1 MKPFLKWAG
10 GKYRVLPKIEKILPH
25 GERLI
30 EPFVGSG
37 AVFLSS
43 NISFDSY
50 YLSDSNNDLIT
61 LYKNLQIGGLEFID
75 SCEEFFH
82 SPYRE
87 ESQFYK
93 LRDTFNKTTDLK
105 LKSRLFI
112 YLNRHCFNGLC
123 RYNKKGG
130 FNVPF
135 GRYKKPY
142 FPRDELINFYEK
154 SKKAQFF
161 HKDFRDTMN
170 QAKKGDVVYCD
181 PPYVPVSKTA
191 SFTSYAKGGFDEKD
205 QKDLVMHALKL
216 KENNIPILI
225 SNSDTDWVNLNYQ
238 EKDCG
243 KILRFDVRRQISGDK
258 TKRNNTGEVLA
269 LFK

>member
-10 GKYRVLPKIEKILPH
+10 GKYRVLPQIEKILPH
-25 GERLI
+25 GNRLI

-37 AVFLSS
+37 AVFLSP

-50 YLSDSNNDLIT
+50 YLSDSNNDLIS
-61 LYKNLQIGGLEFID
+61 LYKNLQKDGLEFID
-75 SCEEFFH
+75 SCEEFFD
-82 SPYRE
+82 SQFRE
-87 ESQFYK
+87 EEQFYK

-105 LKSRLFI
+105 LKSKLFI

-142 FPRDELINFYEK
+142 FPKEEMINFYEK

-170 QAKKGDVVYCD
+170 QAKEGDVVYCD

-191 SFTSYAKGGFDEKD
+191 SFTSYAMNGFSEKD
-205 QKDLVMHALKL
+205 QKDLVIHALKL
-216 KENNIPILI
+216 KEKNIPVLI
-225 SNSDTDWVNLNYQ
+225 SNSDTDWVNLYYK
-238 EKDCG
+238 EKDCE
-243 KILRFDVRRQISGDK
+243 KILRFDVRRFISADK
-258 TKRNNTGEVLA
+258 TKRNNAGEILA

>member
-1 MKPFLKWAG
+1 M
-10 GKYRVLPKIEKILPH
+10 
-25 GERLI
+25 
-30 EPFVGSG
+30 GSG
-37 AVFLSS
+37 AVFLSP

-61 LYKNLQIGGLEFID
+61 LYKNLQKGGLEFID
-75 SCEEFFH
+75 SCEEFFD
-82 SPYRE
+82 SQYRE
-87 ESQFYK
+87 EEEFYK

-142 FPRDELINFYEK
+142 FPKEEMINFYEK

-170 QAKKGDVVYCD
+170 QAKEGDVVYCD

-191 SFTSYAKGGFDEKD
+191 SFTSYAMNGFSEKD
-205 QKDLVMHALKL
+205 QKDLVIHALKL
-216 KENNIPILI
+216 KEKNIPVLI
-225 SNSDTDWVNLNYQ
+225 SNSDTDWVNLYYK
-238 EKDCG
+238 EKDCE
-243 KILRFDVRRQISGDK
+243 KILRFDVRRFISADK
-258 TKRNNTGEVLA
+258 TKRNNAGEILA